1 MEFDTANS
9 IEEINKYLK
18 TSMASR
24 TIQHAL
30 KNDQLNILVDRIVYL
45 GTQGGNAKDVERLKA
60 TASLARLA
68 AVFKSRQ
75 NEIFCVLSD
84 ILIDEPCDIEDLSD
98 GDEKYYAA
106 QALNQVE
113 AEWLTNY
120 VFQQSVKI
128 DTAENTRKALIQ
140 IGIERTN
147 DLALGWQAASFA
159 FAWLK
164 SIENLETRMRRSRRI
179 STAWSEIIK
188 EWDGNLCQEG
198 GEGLAQWLKAMLISP
213 TNQVDD
219 EILIDLVNDVFSM
232 LIRMIELRFSLALEA
247 STYQVLEIA
256 RARVPGNTWLK
267 LNRDSSNLKRIK
279 LNLLEAALVLA
290 NQNRTDDK
298 IMRLLNKAYY
308 SKTQSQSAL
317 REHFLNIKGLDPDIK
332 DWWLQGGK
340 VQRSEDQ
347 TIHKVG
353 NTEDQYIGSLLL
365 HVETSRNFLEK
376 LDRAVVPFLEISD
389 PPLASTVKKA
399 NESYSEISR
408 ISRQLAR
415 MRKLTNTSLVGE
427 VIEYNPRQH
436 DMLGGHQYGVR
447 QVRVVRDGVEKD
459 YAGKIKMLV
468 KPWVEV
474 LDEN

>member
-1 MEFDTANS
+1 
-9 IEEINKYLK
+9 
-18 TSMASR
+18 MA
-24 TIQHAL
+24 
-30 KNDQLNILVDRIVYL
+30 
-45 GTQGGNAKDVERLKA
+45 GC
-60 TASLARLA
+60 
-68 AVFKSRQ
+68 F
-75 NEIFCVLSD
+75 
-84 ILIDEPCDIEDLSD
+84 
-98 GDEKYYAA
+98 
-106 QALNQVE
+106 
-113 AEWLTNY
+113 
-120 VFQQSVKI
+120 
-128 DTAENTRKALIQ
+128 
-140 IGIERTN
+140 
-147 DLALGWQAASFA
+147 FA

-164 SIENLETRMRRSRRI
+164 TIENLETRMRRSRRI

-188 EWDGNLCQEG
+188 EWDGNLSQDG
-198 GEGLAQWLKAMLISP
+198 GEGLAQWLKALLISP

-219 EILIDLVNDVFSM
+219 EILIDLINDVFFM
-232 LIRMIELRFSLALEA
+232 LIRMIELRFSLALDA

-256 RARVPGNTWLK
+256 RARVSGNAWVQ

-340 VQRSEDQ
+340 VQRSEQQ

-365 HVETSRNFLEK
+365 HVETSKNFLEK

-399 NESYSEISR
+399 NESYCEISR

-436 DMLGGHQYGVR
+436 DMLGVTSIWCSSGSCR
-447 QVRVVRDGVEKD
+447 T
-459 YAGKIKMLV
+459 
-468 KPWVEV
+468 
-474 LDEN
+474 